1 VREIECYCGQR
12 VETDFPEAVD
22 LDSVPA
28 AAGEILEGT
37 FMSIECPHCGTLL
50 KPELPVRVRSISA
63 GLDVFLV
70 PELDRNA
77 FARGTLD
84 YVPGDAARVAIG
96 YPELVEKLRIS
107 RAGLD
112 DSAVEVVKYYLLS
125 RALEGDEQRDVRV
138 LFVGRESDGRL
149 RFQIEGLKDREVAL
163 SRVPEATYSK
173 AKERLHEIAGEDPFR
188 EMLQPPYV
196 SVNRIYR
203 AL

>member
-12 VETDFPEAVD
+12 VETDFPETVD
-22 LDSVPA
+22 LDA
-28 AAGEILEGT
+28 APGAADEILEGT
-37 FMSIECPHCGTLL
+37 FMSLECPHCGTML
-50 KPELPVRVRSISA
+50 KPELPVRVRSAST
-63 GLDVFLV
+63 GLDVYLV

-77 FARGTLD
+77 FARGSLSGL
-84 YVPGDAARVAIG
+84 PADAARVAIG
-96 YPELVEKLRIS
+96 YPELVEKLRIW
-107 RAGLD
+107 RTGLD
-112 DSAVEVVKYYLLS
+112 DAAVEVVKYYLLS
-125 RALEGDEQRDVRV
+125 RALEDEEQRDVRI
-138 LFVGRESDGRL
+138 LFVGREDDGRL

-163 SRVPEATYSK
+163 SRVPEATYNK